1 MGLKT
6 TNYEAKE
13 FGIVLPT
20 AYARL
25 TRIGVDVDGEAYGTF
40 EIHQNREDID
50 VKSPFE
56 RQFLNCKVD
65 KDLPIHRQMYKI
77 AKEELFIDWE
87 DDIVEE
93 DNNMTIDE

>member
-13 FGIVLPT
+13 FGITLPT

-25 TRIGVDVDGEAYGTF
+25 TRIGVDIDGEAYGTF
-40 EIHQNREDID
+40 EIHQNRDDID
-50 VKSPFE
+50 NNKSPFE
-56 RQFLNCKVD
+56 RQFLNCKIN
-65 KDLPIHRQMYKI
+65 KDLPIYSQMYQK
-77 AKEELFIDWE
+77 AKEDLFIDWE

-93 DNNMTIDE
+93 IIISEDE

>member
-25 TRIGVDVDGEAYGTF
+25 TNVNLNVEGDAFGLF
-40 EIHQNREDID
+40 EIHQNRDDINS
-50 VKSPFE
+50 KAPFE
-56 RQFLNCKVD
+56 RQSISMTID
-65 KDLPIHRQMYKI
+65 KDLPIHKQMYEY
-77 AKEELFIDWE
+77 AKTTLFTGWE
-87 DDIVEE
+87 DDIVE
-93 DNNMTIDE
+93 